1 MLGKTDGASS
11 SDGSSYLDIAG
22 FIKSNGV
29 APKKDL
35 KELWMRIVFSMAISN
50 TDDHLR
56 NHGFILT
63 KQGWELSPL
72 YDVNPTPYGDELAL
86 NVNTEDNSISI
97 DLAIE
102 SAQYFGLSVDEATE
116 LANNIT
122 TTVRDNWE
130 KLATKYGLS
139 RGAIEYMRP
148 AFSVCY

>member
-1 MLGKTDGASS
+1 
-11 SDGSSYLDIAG
+11 
-22 FIKSNGV
+22 
-29 APKKDL
+29 
-35 KELWMRIVFSMAISN
+35 MRIVFSMAISN

-63 KQGWELSPL
+63 KNGWELSPL

-102 SAQYFGLSVDEATE
+102 SAHHFSLSIEEATE

-130 KLATKYGLS
+130 KLATKYSLS

-148 AFSVCY
+148 AFSACY